1 MVPYLNKLEFPSPKG
16 ALCQVWF
23 KRAQWFWKRR
33 FLNFIDVFLVLPN
46 YLPLVKGMAHQA
58 NKLESSSPKD
68 TLCHVWLKLAEWYW
82 RIQFLNFV
90 NVCWLF
96 NNYLP
101 LEKICFVP
109 SLVDS
114 GEEDENVKRL
124 QTDRWTDGWTDDSRM
139 AIRKANKLAQMNFKG
154 R

>member
-16 ALCQVWF
+16 ALCQVWY
-23 KRAQWFWKRR
+23 KLAQWFWKRR
-33 FLNFIDVFLVLPN
+33 FLNFIDVSLVLHN
-46 YLPLVKGMAHQA
+46 YLPLVKGMAHQV

-82 RIQFLNFV
+82 RIWFLNFV

-109 SLVDS
+109 SLVEIGPVILEKKMKMWKDYRQT
-114 GEEDENVKRL
+114 GEQMDG
-124 QTDRWTDGWTDDSRM
+124 QTTVAWRSE
-139 AIRKANKLAQMNFKG
+139 KLTS
-154 R
+154 